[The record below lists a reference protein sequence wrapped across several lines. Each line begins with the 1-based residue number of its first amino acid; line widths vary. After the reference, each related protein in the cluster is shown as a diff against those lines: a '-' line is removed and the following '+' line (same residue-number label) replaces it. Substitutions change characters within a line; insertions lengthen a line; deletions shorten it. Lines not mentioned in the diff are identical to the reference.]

1 MTTQHFKILAEA
13 IATIEDFGE
22 RKRTSQLIGTVC
34 AVANKNF
41 NWFIWYETCL
51 VLWEDFEDDWE
62 DFEDDWDDFEDE
74 YDYKDYDYE
83 DYVYGEDYD
92 YDEAWG
98 NDHQE
103 EKP

>member
-41 NWFIWYETCL
+41 NWFIWYSMCL
-51 VLWEDFEDDWE
+51 VLWEDFEDDWDDFEE
-62 DFEDDWDDFEDE
+62 DFTEDDWDDYWDDDT
-74 YDYKDYDYE
+74 YYHDIGDYDF
-83 DYVYGEDYD
+83 
-92 YDEAWG
+92 DEAWEW
-98 NDHQE
+98 E
-103 EKP
+103 ES